1 MGAMAMT
8 YAWGVDPSHS
18 TIAFKVSYMLLGVI
32 TGEFRHFGGTV
43 LCSDAFEGMEIDITV
58 DVRSM
63 TTFHRQRDE
72 GMLSADVFD
81 AGAWPVIRFVS
92 GSFRRVSS
100 GGLFEIKGV
109 LTIRGVGV
117 PLEMIANLVSFN
129 DGVAEAVFTFSGN
142 LCRSDFG
149 LGGASMPEHD
159 NVADEVSFFG
169 EVLLRSFSGG

>member
-43 LCSDAFEGMEIDITV
+43 LASDAFEGMELDISV

-81 AGAWPVIRFVS
+81 ADTWPVIRFVS
-92 GSFRRVSS
+92 SSFRRVSS
-100 GGLFEIKGV
+100 GGLFEIKGL

-117 PLEMIANLVSFN
+117 PLEMLVNLVSFDN
-129 DGVAEAVFTFSGN
+129 GAAEAVFTFSGN

-149 LGGASMPEHD
+149 LGGASTPEQD
-159 NVADEVSFFG
+159 NVADEVNFFG
-169 EVLLRSFSGG
+169 EVLLRSFAGG

>member
-1 MGAMAMT
+1 MT

-43 LCSDAFEGMEIDITV
+43 LFSNSFDRMEADISV

-72 GMLSADVFD
+72 GMLSAEVFD
-81 AGAWPVIRFVS
+81 AETWPEIRFVS
-92 GSFRRVSS
+92 SSFRRVSS
-100 GGLFEIKGV
+100 GGLFELRGL

-117 PLEMIANLVSFN
+117 PLEMIGNLVSFDN
-129 DGVAEAVFTFSGN
+129 VVAEAVFTFSGN

-149 LGGASMPEHD
+149 LGGASTPEHD
-159 NVADEVSFFG
+159 NVADEVNFFG